1 MRYCQNTICYKIGKS
16 RSLLNSKSTVE
27 EIEYPI
33 EAYDIKTWC
42 TNIVARKERKQTGKT
57 RVCRPAK
64 QLVKPMS
71 QSELQSLKP
80 AWTFPEKEYSM
91 NGLWPQQTIEHRY
104 MHTPAHTH
112 THTHTHLHTYL
123 HTCTQMHIPQECTH
137 IHKEKERKVKKKYK
151 TIN

>member
-112 THTHTHLHTYL
+112 THTHTHTCTHTYT
-123 HTCTQMHIPQECTH
+123 HAHKCTYHKNAHIFTRKK
-137 IHKEKERKVKKKYK
+137 KEK
-151 TIN
+151 